1 MKKLLTLTLLF
12 LLPLLAKAYD
22 AEVDGIYYN
31 LDTEKKEAEVTY
43 QKYDEN
49 NWRKYQSPYSG
60 EVNIPE
66 KIIFD
71 GAEYTVIAIG
81 EGAFYCCR
89 DLNSI
94 AIPNSVTTIKDNA
107 IYGCTALTSII
118 IPNSVT
124 YIGRDN
130 FYEKQG
136 GIGNNLTSIKVE
148 SGNTKYDSRNDCNA
162 IIETASNTL
171 IVGCENTT
179 IPNTVSKIGDFAF
192 CHCGISSVV
201 IPNSVITIGDY
212 AFYFCYN
219 MTELTIGNAVKT
231 IGKGAF
237 HDCKIS
243 KLTISQSVESIGE
256 EAFSYCETL
265 SSLFIPSNVT
275 YIGKG
280 AFTGCTG
287 LSSIVVDEGNIHY
300 DSRDNC
306 NAIIESSTNKLINGC
321 KNTIIPNSV
330 TTIGYGAIT
339 NIEEPFSVDIP
350 NSVTLI
356 DGGAFAHCRGLI
368 SVTIPNSVASI
379 GNAAF
384 AGCTGLTSLTIPN
397 SVKTIGSEAFWSCY
411 NITSLSISESLETIG
426 RNAFGDLGN
435 LKTLTIPSSLKSI
448 GDYAFSNCFRLT
460 EIRSMITEPFEINTN
475 CWLYLKTE
483 DIPLYVPYGTK
494 AKYESTSGWNVFKNI
509 VEMEPTGIAIDEVN
523 FPDENFRNWILSQNF
538 GADGLLT
545 DEEIATVTGISVEE
559 KEISDLKGIEYFTAL
574 IWLACEGNKLTN
586 LDISKNT
593 ALMALRCDENKLT
606 SLDVSKNLAMTE
618 LTCGG
623 NQLATLDVSNNTAL
637 WNLVCYNNQLAAL
650 DVSKNIALT
659 QLLCNSNQLTSL
671 DVTKNTALKLL
682 WCYNNQLTSLD
693 VSANTELTELL
704 CYSNH
709 LSSLDVS
716 ANEKLEKLW
725 CDNNQLSSLDVS
737 SNSKLHE
744 LYCFAN
750 LIKGDGMESLVAS
763 LPETTN
769 GDLYAISHFYENEQN
784 EVTKDQVAAAKKKG
798 WTIYHVD
805 MEQNKWVIYE
815 GSDPVLPKITI
826 NANGGQVYYNKE
838 EIDNTIETF
847 DIEEGLNR
855 LFFPTDT
862 ILKITVNGEDVTSQ
876 LTLMDAV
883 ITSVDEFGRTRDKR
897 IADVPSLLITPTG
910 QNLQVDIEFVGD
922 RQVIQE
928 DGILY
933 VIDGSEAYVA
943 GATDCPENLV
953 LPSSVTNEG
962 KSYKIIGL
970 IPKCFSYWKEL
981 KSVSLP
987 ESLKYVTVGAFFV
1000 CENLENVEISSNV
1013 EYIGE
1018 FAFYYNKI
1026 KTIKVFAKDPIKCFG
1041 FDNDVF
1047 NSVLYVP
1054 KGCKTKYENADFW
1067 KYFKTIVEMGIVP
1080 VDEWQT
1086 IDIGNEIT
1094 ENTDLDGNVVGNIY
1108 YSISSGDGSYN
1119 PTEGCLVLTKPTN
1132 DLAINLYDIFSE
1144 YFNEQFNGLAFKL
1157 APGKGSI
1164 KVEAETQG
1172 NMVLKVKIGNNDPIE
1187 MELDGKLKVKFPYN
1201 VSEETLV
1208 YIYGGMS
1215 TAGAKATGGT
1225 RASADADLLKIYGFE
1240 VVSDASGIDAI
1251 ENGLPANAEAPVYN
1265 LNGQRVDTPTK
1276 GIYIKNGRKVLVK

>member
-22 AEVDGIYYN
+22 VQIDGIYYLLN
-31 LDTEKKEAEVTY
+31 GDSKTATVTF
-43 QKYDEN
+43 EN
-49 NWRKYQSPYSG
+49 DSYNSYSG
-60 EVNIPE
+60 SVNIPE
-66 KIIFD
+66 KFTYKDI
-71 GAEYTVIAIG
+71 EYTVTCIG
-81 EGAFYCCR
+81 ERAFQSCKNLTFVAIPQTVISIEDRAFWACST
-89 DLNSI
+89 LNSLSMPNSLTTI
-94 AIPNSVTTIKDNA
+94 GGYAFIYCYGLLSINIPNSVTSIGDGAFSNCSGLDSIKVESGSTYYDSREDCNA
-107 IYGCTALTSII
+107 IIETRTNTLIAGCKKTTIPNTVTAIGNDAFDGCYGLTSII
-118 IPNSVT
+118 IPNTVTSIGNYAFDDCYGLTSVFIPKSVT
-124 YIGRDN
+124 SIGSGAFRECRGLIS
-130 FYEKQG
+130 F
-136 GIGNNLTSIKVE
+136 KVE
-148 SGNTKYDSRNDCNA
+148 NGNTKYDSRENCNA
-162 IIETASNTL
+162 IIETTTNTL
-171 IVGCENTT
+171 IAGCENTV
-179 IPNTVSKIGDFAF
+179 IPNTVTVIGDYAFEGCGLTSINIPSSVTAIGSEAFAYCLSLTSVTIPNSVTSIGANAF
-192 CHCGISSVV
+192 LRSGLATFNIPNSVTSIGSDAFRYTEWYRNQEYGVLYHDNWLLGCRVDKPTGDLIIPDGTRGVEDLSFYGCSELTSVV
-201 IPNSVITIGDY
+201 IPNSVINIGQWS
-212 AFYFCYN
+212 FFNCSG
-219 MTELTIGNAVKT
+219 MTTVT
-231 IGKGAF
+231 IGKNV
-237 HDCKIS
+237 K
-243 KLTISQSVESIGE
+243 SIGE
-256 EAFSYCETL
+256 RAFW
-265 SSLFIPSNVT
+265 
-275 YIGKG
+275 
-280 AFTGCTG
+280 GCTG
-287 LSSIVVDEGNIHY
+287 LIKIV
-300 DSRDNC
+300 SW
-306 NAIIESSTNKLINGC
+306 IE
-321 KNTIIPNSV
+321 
-330 TTIGYGAIT
+330 
-339 NIEEPFSVDIP
+339 D
-350 NSVTLI
+350 
-356 DGGAFAHCRGLI
+356 
-368 SVTIPNSVASI
+368 
-379 GNAAF
+379 
-384 AGCTGLTSLTIPN
+384 
-397 SVKTIGSEAFWSCY
+397 
-411 NITSLSISESLETIG
+411 
-426 RNAFGDLGN
+426 
-435 LKTLTIPSSLKSI
+435 
-448 GDYAFSNCFRLT
+448 
-460 EIRSMITEPFEINTN
+460 PFEYGKDA
-475 CWLYLKTE
+475 WYQVKK
-483 DIPLYVPYGTK
+483 IPLYVPYGSK
-494 AKYESTSGWNVFKNI
+494 SKYESTGWGWRFNI
-509 VEMEPTGIAIDEVN
+509 VEMGTSSGIAIDEVN
-523 FPDENFRNWILSQNF
+523 FPDENFRNWVLAQNC
-538 GADGLLT
+538 GADGILT
-545 DEEIATVTGISVEE
+545 DEEIAAFTGGLYLSDLNIT
-559 KEISDLKGIEYFTAL
+559 DLKGIEFFTEL
-574 IWLACEGNKLTN
+574 TGLACFSNQLTS
-586 LDISKNT
+586 LDVSNNT
-593 ALMALRCDENKLT
+593 ALTSLSCFSNQLTSLNVSGCTALTSLGCGWNQLT
-606 SLDVSKNLAMTE
+606 SLDVSKNTALTSLSCPGNLLTSIDVSKNTALTE
-618 LTCGG
+618 LFCGF
-623 NQLATLDVSNNTAL
+623 NLLTSLNVSNNTAL
-637 WNLVCYNNQLAAL
+637 KNLYCHGNQIKGTAMDAL
-650 DVSKNIALT
+650 IAGLPST
-659 QLLCNSNQLTSL
+659 GGRFFAINPEDESEQNV
-671 DVTKNTALKLL
+671 VTKA
-682 WCYNNQLTSLD
+682 
-693 VSANTELTELL
+693 
-704 CYSNH
+704 
-709 LSSLDVS
+709 
-716 ANEKLEKLW
+716 
-725 CDNNQLSSLDVS
+725 
-737 SNSKLHE
+737 
-744 LYCFAN
+744 
-750 LIKGDGMESLVAS
+750 
-763 LPETTN
+763 
-769 GDLYAISHFYENEQN
+769 
-784 EVTKDQVAAAKKKG
+784 QVAAAKEKG
-798 WTIYHVD
+798 WTTYYWSS
-805 MEQNKWVIYE
+805 ESNSWLEYE
-815 GSDPVLPKITI
+815 GSDPVLNKITV

-1080 VDEWQT
+1080 VDEGQT

-1144 YFNEQFNGLAFKL
+1144 YFKEQFNGLAFKL

-1172 NMVLKVKIGNNDPIE
+1172 HMVLKVKIGNNDPIE

-1240 VVSDASGIDAI
+1240 IVSDASGIEAT
-1251 ENGLPANAEAPVYN
+1251 ESGLPANADAPVYN

>member
-1 MKKLLTLTLLF
+1 MNKQFLLLF
-12 LLPLLAKAYD
+12 ALAMMMALPQQMKAGVAINETNFPDDNFCQYVKDKCDRNKDSFLSDEEIAAYTSILLRGCITNLK
-22 AEVDGIYYN
+22 GIEF
-31 LDTEKKEAEVTY
+31 L
-43 QKYDEN
+43 
-49 NWRKYQSPYSG
+49 
-60 EVNIPE
+60 
-66 KIIFD
+66 
-71 GAEYTVIAIG
+71 
-81 EGAFYCCR
+81 
-89 DLNSI
+89 
-94 AIPNSVTTIKDNA
+94 
-107 IYGCTALTSII
+107 TALT
-118 IPNSVT
+118 
-124 YIGRDN
+124 YLD
-130 FYEKQG
+130 
-136 GIGNNLTSIKVE
+136 
-148 SGNTKYDSRNDCNA
+148 
-162 IIETASNTL
+162 
-171 IVGCENTT
+171 
-179 IPNTVSKIGDFAF
+179 
-192 CHCGISSVV
+192 
-201 IPNSVITIGDY
+201 
-212 AFYFCYN
+212 
-219 MTELTIGNAVKT
+219 
-231 IGKGAF
+231 
-237 HDCKIS
+237 
-243 KLTISQSVESIGE
+243 
-256 EAFSYCETL
+256 
-265 SSLFIPSNVT
+265 
-275 YIGKG
+275 
-280 AFTGCTG
+280 
-287 LSSIVVDEGNIHY
+287 
-300 DSRDNC
+300 
-306 NAIIESSTNKLINGC
+306 
-321 KNTIIPNSV
+321 
-330 TTIGYGAIT
+330 
-339 NIEEPFSVDIP
+339 
-350 NSVTLI
+350 
-356 DGGAFAHCRGLI
+356 CRGI
-368 SVTIPNSVASI
+368 Q
-379 GNAAF
+379 
-384 AGCTGLTSLTIPN
+384 LTSLDISKNTKLRYLGCSGN
-397 SVKTIGSEAFWSCY
+397 LL
-411 NITSLSISESLETIG
+411 TSLDVSKNTELEELDCSNNQLTSFDVSKNTALTKLSCEGNQLALLDVSKNIALTSLFCGDNRLTTIDLSNNIALGWLSCSWNYLTSLDVSKNTALTHVYCEMNNIKSTAMDALIESLSGGGGSLYAIRPLENDEKNIINKAQV
-426 RNAFGDLGN
+426 NA
-435 LKTLTIPSSLKSI
+435 
-448 GDYAFSNCFRLT
+448 A
-460 EIRSMITEPFEINTN
+460 
-475 CWLYLKTE
+475 
-483 DIPLYVPYGTK
+483 K
-494 AKYESTSGWNVFKNI
+494 AKGWTIYYYNNGYYVYEGSDPVT
-509 VEMEPTGIAIDEVN
+509 TGIAIDEVN

-545 DEEIATVTGISVEE
+545 DEEIATVTGISVEG

-933 VIDGSEAYVA
+933 VIDGSEAYVV

-1080 VDEWQT
+1080 VDEGQT

-1144 YFNEQFNGLAFKL
+1144 YFKEQFNGLAFKL

-1251 ENGLPANAEAPVYN
+1251 ENGLPANADAPVYN